1 MKNWADLETERL
13 DLNVCWMVFLGLRP
27 FPPVSRRTQDNA
39 LYLLNPVF
47 PLIPICYSEGGFYRA
62 KLSSSLRLPS
72 VHEDLDLHGKL
83 YTPPTSQ
90 LLH

>member
-13 DLNVCWMVFLGLRP
+13 DLNVCWLVFLGLRP
-27 FPPVSRRTQDNA
+27 SPPVPRRTQDNVH
-39 LYLLNPVF
+39 YLLNPVF
-47 PLIPICYSEGGFYRA
+47 PLLSICCFERGFSRA

-90 LLH
+90 LLY